1 MGINRLDKDRLRLHR
16 IVVQCSLGYPI
27 TSASSPA
34 APPALPPKAAAAIF
48 GELTRYDFSRFTQV
62 QGGAEFS
69 SADGKT
75 ALSLTGMGWQF
86 AEDLD
91 GSVITHAV
99 EKMAVAVRH
108 FVDNLPPGVLMVN
121 QITDLVALWDFG
133 GPSTDYIARRFL
145 SQEALRL
152 PATLTD
158 LEFNGGAIR
167 LNFTRPAQTT
177 GPQIAGVNQIEEF
190 DVRIEPYFQDKSKI
204 FLQVVGIFPV
214 PTRAV
219 SEVERRVN
227 EVVDLLL
234 RRVADSIAL

>member
-1 MGINRLDKDRLRLHR
+1 MNRLDKDRLRLHR
-16 IVVQCSLGYPI
+16 IAVQCSLGYPI
-27 TSASSPA
+27 TSAASPS

-86 AEDLD
+86 AEDLG

-99 EKMAVAVRH
+99 EKMAVAIKH
-108 FVDNLPPGVLMVN
+108 FIDTLPRGVLMVN
-121 QITDLVALWDFG
+121 QVTDLVALWDFG
-133 GPSTDYIARRFL
+133 GPSVDYIAKRFL
-145 SQEALRL
+145 SEEALRL
-152 PATLTD
+152 PSALSD
-158 LEFNGGAIR
+158 LEFNGGAVR
-167 LNFTRPAQTT
+167 LNFIQPAPTA
-177 GPQIAGVNQIEEF
+177 GPQIVGVNEIEEF
-190 DVRIEPYFQDKSKI
+190 DVRIEPYLQDKSKI

-214 PTRAV
+214 PTREV